1 MALNLLRIH
10 KITGNEKYLD
20 SAKNLFAAYSNFLE
34 KNPRGAEVLL
44 NALDFALAPAKEIVI
59 AGKIGTYETDQL
71 ISVINNLFLPAKVV
85 IHRPI
90 NIDKPEIFS
99 ISPL

>member
-1 MALNLLRIH
+1 M
-10 KITGNEKYLD
+10 
-20 SAKNLFAAYSNFLE
+20 
-34 KNPRGAEVLL
+34 L

-99 ISPL
+99 ISPFVKNQGLVNGKPAVYICENQTCQKPETEINLLKKLLSD